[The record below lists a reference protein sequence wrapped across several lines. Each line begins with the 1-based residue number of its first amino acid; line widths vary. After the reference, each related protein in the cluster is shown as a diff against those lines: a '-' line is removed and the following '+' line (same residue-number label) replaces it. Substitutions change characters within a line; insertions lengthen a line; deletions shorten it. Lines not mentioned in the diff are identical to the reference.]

1 MGATTVPVAE
11 WAEMPAGWPAQLRE
25 GSVQLRPLRLRDARA
40 WRQVRAANAA
50 WLNPWEATSP
60 EVGTAPP
67 SFRQMVTSV
76 NRQARAGRMLPFAV
90 VQEDRF
96 VGQLTVGG
104 ITWGSLR
111 SANIGYWVDERVA
124 GRGIIPTALA
134 LSIDHCFFGLGLHRI
149 EVNIRPEN
157 LASLRV
163 VGKLGLRDE
172 GLRERYLHIDGA
184 WRDHRTFALTVDE
197 VPAGVLGAWRRYA
210 REPSASTSV
219 SPTSAAPKHGAP
231 EDS

>member
-1 MGATTVPVAE
+1 
-11 WAEMPAGWPAQLRE
+11 MPAGWPAHLRE

-40 WRQVRAANAA
+40 WRQVRAANAK
-50 WLNPWEATSP
+50 WLDPWEATSP
-60 EVGTAPP
+60 EAGTAPP
-67 SFRQMVTSV
+67 SFRQMVTSM

-90 VQEDRF
+90 VHTDLF

-111 SANIGYWVDERVA
+111 SAHIGYWVDERVA
-124 GRGIIPTALA
+124 GRGIIPTAVA
-134 LSIDHCFFGLGLHRI
+134 LSIDHCFFTLGLHRI

-157 LASLRV
+157 RASMRV
-163 VGKLGLRDE
+163 VAKLGLRDE

-197 VPAGVLGAWRRYA
+197 VPAGVLGALRRHGT
-210 REPSASTSV
+210 EPSSSA
-219 SPTSAAPKHGAP
+219 SAAPTHGAP